1 MDDAAVEV
9 RPAGRS
15 DAVMLHLIAAA
26 TFPLACV
33 GTAQED
39 IQQHIDEHLT
49 VERFREYAADPDR
62 RLLVVEVSGT
72 PAGYAMVN
80 LARTTNV
87 DVLALVSTPNTVELV
102 TFYLLAGR
110 HGSGLAGRLLSAA
123 LDEARHSGA
132 ESMWL
137 GVANENSR
145 ANSFYDQNGF
155 DRRGIKTFMV
165 GSAALTDLIRERPL

>member
-1 MDDAAVEV
+1 MDDATVEV
-9 RPAGRS
+9 RAAGRS

-39 IQQHIDEHLT
+39 IQQHIDQHLT

-62 RLLVVEVSGT
+62 RLLVVEMNGT

-80 LARTTNV
+80 LERTQNT
-87 DVLALVSTPNTVELV
+87 DVLSLVSTSNTVELV

-110 HGSGLAGRLLSAA
+110 QGSGLADLLMDAA
-123 LDEARHSGA
+123 LAEARQAGA
-132 ESMWL
+132 ESVWL
-137 GVANENSR
+137 GVADHNSR
-145 ANSFYDQNGF
+145 ANTFYERYQF
-155 DRRGIKTFMV
+155 ARRGTKTFMV
-165 GSAALTDLIRERPL
+165 GSAALVDLIRERTL

>member
-1 MDDAAVEV
+1 MDDLTVEV
-9 RPAGRS
+9 RQAGRS

-39 IQQHIDEHLT
+39 IQQHIDGHLT
-49 VERFREYAADPDR
+49 VERFRQYAADENR
-62 RLLVVEVSGT
+62 RLLVVEANGT

-80 LARTTNV
+80 LERTSNP

-110 HGSGLAGRLLSAA
+110 QGSGLADKLMDAA
-123 LDEARHSGA
+123 IAEAKESGA
-132 ESMWL
+132 DSMWL
-137 GVANENSR
+137 GVADHNSR
-145 ANSFYDQNGF
+145 ANSFYERYNF
-155 DRRGIKTFMV
+155 ARRGTKTFMV
-165 GSAALTDLIRERPL
+165 GSAALIDLIRERPI